1 MRIVLPGL
9 IVVGVA
15 ASVLPAFWILVYLLT
30 PFLNL
35 YTWDI
40 HGALGLS
47 AWQYVLLQLA
57 RLLRASGIA
66 FGAALGIAFAIRS
79 VRHRRLHITLILML
93 SWVLAVACG
102 VHLELT
108 SSKVPPENYF
118 VGFFEIPLLFSILVG
133 VVAVRS
139 SNLPLQRTGAP
150 VGRPGR

>member
-1 MRIVLPGL
+1 MRLVLPVL
-9 IVVGVA
+9 IVVAVA

-40 HGALGLS
+40 HVALGLS

-66 FGAALGIAFAIRS
+66 FGAALGIAFAIRC
-79 VRHRRLHITLILML
+79 VRHRRLHITPMLVL

-108 SSKVPPENYF
+108 SSKAPLEYYF
-118 VGFFEIPLLFSILVG
+118 VGFFEIPMLFSIFVG
-133 VVAVRS
+133 IVAVRS
-139 SNLPLQRTGAP
+139 SNIAVQRSGARSA
-150 VGRPGR
+150 RPGR